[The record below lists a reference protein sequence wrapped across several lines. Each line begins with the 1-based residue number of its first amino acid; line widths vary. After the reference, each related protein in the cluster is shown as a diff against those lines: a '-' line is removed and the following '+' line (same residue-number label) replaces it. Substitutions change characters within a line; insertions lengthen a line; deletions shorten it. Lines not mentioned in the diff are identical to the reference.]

1 MTPIIGAIGVA
12 IVTVVLFRFDRPG
25 ARLSKALWVPFA
37 WLLIASSRPI
47 SAWIY
52 LGVAG
57 NTTNE
62 YIDRSP
68 LDRNILTFLLILG
81 LLALATRSR
90 QVPGIIAANPVIIL
104 FFLYCLISLLWADY
118 PFVAFKRWIRGVG
131 DVVMV
136 LVIITRTPLAGRAQV
151 DLLANCLSPHS
162 VVDCVHPVLPFART
176 ILFQGGT
183 PEWTASAPT
192 RTPWV

>member
-62 YIDRSP
+62 YIDGSP

-136 LVIITRTPLAGRAQV
+136 LVIITEPHWQAALKWI
-151 DLLANCLSPHS
+151 SP
-162 VVDCVHPVLPFART
+162 
-176 ILFQGGT
+176 I
-183 PEWTASAPT
+183 
-192 RTPWV
+192 